1 MEIPLY
7 QIDAFTDRIFG
18 GNPAALCPLDA
29 WLDDALLQSIAA
41 ENNLSETAFLVPQ
54 DDGYHLRWFTP
65 AVEVDLCGHATLA
78 AGWLIFNRLQPSR
91 DAVTFYT
98 RSGPLTVTRDGTRL
112 SMDFPARPALPV
124 APCAGLIEA
133 MGAKPREILAARDYL
148 LVYDNAAA
156 VRALKPDMAALL
168 GIDRFAV
175 IATAP
180 GEAGYDCVSRFFAPA
195 QGVPEDPVTG
205 SAHCTIVP
213 YWAAKLG
220 RKRIKAFQA
229 SSRGG
234 TLFCQDRGERV
245 ALAGDCAFYMQGTIY
260 I

>member
-205 SAHCTIVP
+205 SALHHR
-213 YWAAKLG
+213 ALLG
-220 RKRIKAFQA
+220 SKAWPQA
-229 SSRGG
+229 DQGISGLVARRHAVLPGSRRA
-234 TLFCQDRGERV
+234 RGAR
-245 ALAGDCAFYMQGTIY
+245 G
-260 I
+260 